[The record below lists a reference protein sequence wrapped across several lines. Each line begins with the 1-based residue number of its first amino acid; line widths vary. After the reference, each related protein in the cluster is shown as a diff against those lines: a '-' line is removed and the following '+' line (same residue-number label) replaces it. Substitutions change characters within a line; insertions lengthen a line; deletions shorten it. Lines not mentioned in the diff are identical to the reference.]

1 MELNKTLQKIIIAVL
16 GIAFLAFVIII
27 YKGGQDETGPYIH
40 TVEDEALCK
49 LSDMK
54 TAISKMK
61 KNLTIEE
68 LYDRTF
74 KPEFSENIIDEMST
88 FESFYFC
95 GKDAE
100 YRKLTVNDD
109 GEIILSY
116 IYAYNANKAKGNGE
130 TKPAGGTTVEPEW
143 YIGVLEYNYSTDE
156 SSTKL
161 YSFMSDYVYE
171 GGYTCRYLYGDTE
184 EDRYLLFGYKQ

>member
-1 MELNKTLQKIIIAVL
+1 MELNKTLQKVIIAVL
-16 GIAFLAFVIII
+16 GVVFLAFVIIV
-27 YKGGQDETGPYIH
+27 YKGGQDETGPSIH
-40 TVEDEALCK
+40 TVEDEALCQ

-74 KPEFSENIIDEMST
+74 KPEFSDNIIDAMIT
-88 FESFYFC
+88 FESSYFC

-100 YRKLTVNDD
+100 YRKVTVNED

-116 IYAYNANKAKGNGE
+116 IYAYNANKAADNGE
-130 TKPAGGTTVEPEW
+130 TNPAGGTTVEPDW
-143 YIGVLEYNYSTDE
+143 YIGVLEYNYSTDD
-156 SSTKL
+156 STTKL
-161 YSFMSDYVYE
+161 YSSMSDYVYE
-171 GGYTCRYLYGDTE
+171 GEYACRYLYGDSE
-184 EDRYLLFGYKQ
+184 EDKYLLFGYMQ